1 MTNLITAFGTSLGVY
16 KKDKWITILSIVP
29 ILIGVLFFIFAGKFA
44 YSKSLIYGDSLI
56 KQYVTN
62 DSMNIILYYL
72 LVGVFTIIL
81 YFLVSYTFVLV
92 VSIFASPF
100 NDMIS
105 GRVENVLMGKPI
117 EPIGDSFQTSF
128 SKVRYIIF
136 NEMKKVIFIVFVS
149 LISLSLS
156 FFPVFSIFSLILSAI
171 LLGVS
176 FLDYSWSRHL
186 LSFRQCL
193 SDIKGNLIVYTL
205 AGGGFLFLIS
215 IPVVNIIAYSFGVNY
230 FTCLFTE
237 KNRQKILDL
246 DKSKDSG
253 SKNEEVPTSH

>member
-1 MTNLITAFGTSLGVY
+1 MTNLITAFGSSLGAY

-29 ILIGVLFFIFAGKFA
+29 IVIGVLFFTLAGKFA
-44 YSKSLIYGDSLI
+44 YTKSLSYGDSLI

-62 DSMNIILYYL
+62 ESMNGILYYL

-105 GRVENVLMGKPI
+105 ERVENVLMGKPI
-117 EPIGDSFQTSF
+117 EPIGASFKTSF
-128 SKVRYIIF
+128 SKVSYIIF
-136 NEMKKVIFIVFVS
+136 NEIKKVIFIMIVS
-149 LISLSLS
+149 LISISLS
-156 FFPVFSIFSLILSAI
+156 FFPIFSIVSLILSAI

-193 SDIKGNLIVYTL
+193 SDIRGNLIVYTL

-237 KNRQKILDL
+237 RNRQKILNS
-246 DKSKDSG
+246 DKTKESG
-253 SKNEEVPTSH
+253 SQNEEVPATY